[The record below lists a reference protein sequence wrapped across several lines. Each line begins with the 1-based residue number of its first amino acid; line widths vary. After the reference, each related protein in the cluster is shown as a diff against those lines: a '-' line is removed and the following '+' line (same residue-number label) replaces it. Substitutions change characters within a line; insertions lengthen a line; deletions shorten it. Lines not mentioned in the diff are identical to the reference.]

1 MYSFRTLSRIYD
13 KHFRDFTSFCFSVFW
28 LSVFWFSVCVF
39 TEFTEFCS
47 FCFSYFSGL
56 FSLCYSECRLSIFW
70 NSGLCVCYVS
80 PFSSALFDCSSAGF
94 RVMVIPSER
103 TSLSSSLFSLS
114 SLDSMLTVY
123 LMPMRSRVL
132 SLDASNPIS
141 ALTKTDSPLRIS
153 FP

>member
-1 MYSFRTLSRIYD
+1 
-13 KHFRDFTSFCFSVFW
+13 
-28 LSVFWFSVCVF
+28 
-39 TEFTEFCS
+39 
-47 FCFSYFSGL
+47 
-56 FSLCYSECRLSIFW
+56 
-70 NSGLCVCYVS
+70 
-80 PFSSALFDCSSAGF
+80 
-94 RVMVIPSER
+94 MVIPSER